1 MDRSIR
7 TQKSPTS
14 ISGDGLK
21 TREAKAVVKPHCRHA
36 QKTSTTAWRTETPFE
51 GRSEDPERVVGLF
64 GSQVLFIAILVLSL
78 WMIVTQQVPT
88 APTELPKPW
97 RVDILHGKKVELMLL
112 NGIGTSLADR
122 IIEYRETHVLNTP
135 EDLLEVHGIGPVK
148 VERLR
153 RTIVFTED
161 P

>member
-1 MDRSIR
+1 
-7 TQKSPTS
+7 
-14 ISGDGLK
+14 
-21 TREAKAVVKPHCRHA
+21 
-36 QKTSTTAWRTETPFE
+36 
-51 GRSEDPERVVGLF
+51 LF

-78 WMIVTQQVPT
+78 WIIGTQQIPT
-88 APTELPKPW
+88 APNDLPKPW
-97 RVDILHGKKVELMLL
+97 RVDILRGKKVELMLL

>member
-1 MDRSIR
+1 
-7 TQKSPTS
+7 
-14 ISGDGLK
+14 
-21 TREAKAVVKPHCRHA
+21 
-36 QKTSTTAWRTETPFE
+36 
-51 GRSEDPERVVGLF
+51 
-64 GSQVLFIAILVLSL
+64 
-78 WMIVTQQVPT
+78 
-88 APTELPKPW
+88 
-97 RVDILHGKKVELMLL
+97 MLL